1 MLTLESKLTEF
12 IALCKKHEACDDQGA
27 FTFMNKCLAL
37 DKEMTIAGLL
47 KHYIEDKDGD
57 ERWSEWILSKAFN
70 ELDVEVREI
79 FISKMKDPM
88 SSIQVAISC
97 VKVLTAEE
105 ELLLKEK
112 FEGLLPTAEKELA
125 AAKLTVA
132 G

>member
-12 IALCKKHEACDDQGA
+12 IALCEKHGACDDQGA

-57 ERWSEWILSKAFN
+57 ERWSQWILSKAFN
-70 ELDVEVREI
+70 ELDVEVRKI

-88 SSIQVAISC
+88 NSIQTAIDCCKILTSQEE
-97 VKVLTAEE
+97 VLLQA
-105 ELLLKEK
+105 KY
-112 FEGLLPTAEKELA
+112 EGLLPTAEKELA